1 MKFYWCFL
9 IMIFAGIPY
18 AWLRARSRSIWAPVV
33 CHFVVNGLMM
43 LRSVVDKGL
52 F

>member
-1 MKFYWCFL
+1 MPGYVHVTKHL
-9 IMIFAGIPY
+9 AASSVP
-18 AWLRARSRSIWAPVV
+18 
-33 CHFVVNGLMM
+33 FVVNGLMM